1 MATSSRMKRRAMRNP
16 KRAARGN
23 RSNWFN
29 ISVATIVVLGVTLLL
44 VNRDPNSAGSIG
56 PKISGPGGQ
65 PEHWH
70 AALGVYVCG
79 VGWESTPVWPI
90 STASR
95 SIGRKDSPSI
105 YAGLHTH
112 VLADGTGDGI
122 VHMEPAASDEAG
134 RNATIGRY
142 TKFAGWKL
150 TGSSMSL
157 WPGKDGKAIKHKNGD
172 KCDKGKKTGKI
183 RWAVGRKTES
193 GKTKM
198 IEQKGSPAG
207 YKLYDDD
214 VVAIYFVSADEKL
227 DKLGE
232 VPSIPNLTGAT
243 ERGEGGEPPATTVP
257 GGSTTTVAGGTTTTG
272 GTGTTTTGGSA
283 TTAAPPTTVAP
294 TTIAPTP
301 TS

>member
-1 MATSSRMKRRAMRNP
+1 MKRRAMRNP

-29 ISVATIVVLGVTLLL
+29 ISVATIVVLGVALLL

-70 AALGVYVCG
+70 SALGIYVCG
-79 VGWESTPVWPI
+79 VGWEATPVWPI
-90 STASR
+90 SSASR
-95 SIGRKDSPSI
+95 SIGRKDNPSI

-122 VHMEPAASDEAG
+122 VHLEPAASDEAG

-150 TGSSMSL
+150 NGSSMSL
-157 WPGKDGKAIKHKNGD
+157 WPGKDGKAIKYKNGD
-172 KCDKGKKTGKI
+172 KCDKGKKVGKI
-183 RWAVGRKTES
+183 RWSVGRKSES
-193 GKTKM
+193 GPTKM
-198 IEQKGSPAG
+198 VEQKGNPAD

-232 VPSIPNLTGAT
+232 VPSIPNLVGAT
-243 ERGEGGEPPATTVP
+243 ERGEGAMAPTTTLP
-257 GGSTTTVAGGTTTTG
+257 GGSTTTIGGGSTTTIAGGSTT
-272 GTGTTTTGGSA
+272 S
-283 TTAAPPTTVAP
+283 AAPPTTAPP

-301 TS
+301 SS